1 MRPSPK
7 LLAAVGSL
15 LVTLASPARGADDT
29 PLPIRKVVL
38 YKHGL
43 GYFERGGK
51 VSGEGVASLR
61 FSSSQMNDVLKSLTA
76 LDLGGGRVSSIGYD
90 SQAPVSRLL
99 SEFGFELPQDG
110 ALVAMIQ
117 RFRGAEVEIELAGG
131 KQTGSLAGVEMRAV
145 PAGNSSIQVPRVSLL
160 IDEGRVVSFDTSEI
174 QALRFLDADLRQDVH
189 RYLDILRDSYR
200 AERKSLQLRLEGQ
213 GEREIF
219 VAYTV
224 EVPVWKASYRLVL
237 GAKNLLQGWA
247 IVDNTSDEDWS
258 GVDLSLVSGLP
269 VSFIEDLYTPH
280 YSRRPVI
287 KVSEELAVA
296 PQTHE
301 GGWEKRDKLAE
312 NKPGA
317 PAGPATPG
325 PGAPTAARGLARRAG
340 EAKDAAAAPAE
351 FEGSGALRDAR
362 KGLTREEALD
372 EAVGASSTSTRELG
386 DLFEYR
392 IDHKVTVARNRSAL
406 IPIVGASVEAAH
418 VSIFNAAIRAKNPLS
433 AIRFKNTSGLTLEGG
448 PVTVLD
454 GEAYAGEAL
463 IETLKPDEQ
472 RYLSYAVDLAV
483 TIDPKSDPASG
494 RVERVR
500 IVDGVFWLDSKLV
513 TKTRYEIRNADA
525 KERALVI
532 EHARR
537 AGFRLVSPAKPLEE
551 TPDHWRFD
559 APVGA
564 AQATTFEVTEE
575 SDSAQQVALTN
586 VGNDEIELYVR
597 NKYLSA
603 DMEKALRDLV
613 ARKGELADLERRI
626 AAANQE
632 LARLAEDQERLR
644 KNLGALGSTTA
655 EQQLRARYVGQLQK
669 SEDRIAE
676 LNPGRQKL
684 IEERDG
690 KRAALDQRMR
700 ELAFDNKL

>member
-7 LLAAVGSL
+7 LLAAASALFVIA
-15 LVTLASPARGADDT
+15 LAAPARGGDEA
-29 PLPIRKVVL
+29 PLPIKKVIL

-51 VSGEGVASLR
+51 VTGEGVASLR

-160 IDEGRVVSFDTSEI
+160 LEEGRVVSFDTSEI
-174 QALRFLDADLRQDVH
+174 QSLRFLDADLRQDVH

-247 IVDNTSDEDWS
+247 IVDNTSDEDWTA
-258 GVDLSLVSGLP
+258 VDLSLVSGLP

-280 YSRRPVI
+280 YSRRPVV

-301 GGWEKRDKLAE
+301 GGWSRKDKLADG
-312 NKPGA
+312 KPGA
-317 PAGPATPG
+317 PPTPG
-325 PGAPTAARGLARRAG
+325 AAEPAEKGRVAMRRAG
-340 EAKDAAAAPAE
+340 EAKDAGNAPDADAFALAAAPAKKSVLQALE
-351 FEGSGALRDAR
+351 DATGAGS
-362 KGLTREEALD
+362 TW
-372 EAVGASSTSTRELG
+372 TRELG

-406 IPIVGASVEAAH
+406 IPIVGATVEAAH
-418 VSIFNAAIRAKNPLS
+418 VSIFNAAIRARNPLS
-433 AIRFKNTSGLTLEGG
+433 AVRFKNTSGLTLEGG

-494 RVERVR
+494 RVERIR
-500 IVDGVFWLDSKLV
+500 IVDGIFWLDSKQV
-513 TKTRYEIRNADA
+513 AKTRYEIRNADA

-537 AGFRLVSPAKPLEE
+537 PGVRLVSPAKPLEE

-575 SDSAQQVALTN
+575 SDSAQQVALSN

-603 DMEKALRDLV
+603 DMEKALREMV
-613 ARKGELADLERRI
+613 AKKAELADLERRI
-626 AAANQE
+626 QAASQE
-632 LARLAEDQERLR
+632 LARLAEDQDRLR

-700 ELAFDNKL
+700 ELAFENKL

>member
-1 MRPSPK
+1 MRSTPM
-7 LLAAVGSL
+7 LAAAGSL
-15 LVTLASPARGADDT
+15 IVALAGSARGDDAA

-51 VSGEGVASLR
+51 VNGEAVASLR

-99 SEFGFELPQDG
+99 SEFGFDLPPDG
-110 ALVAMIQ
+110 ALVAMVQ
-117 RFRGAEVEIELAGG
+117 RLRGAVVEVELAGG

-145 PAGNSSIQVPRVSLL
+145 PAGNSSIQVPRVSLVL
-160 IDEGRVVSFDTSEI
+160 EDGRVVSFDAGEI
-174 QALRFLDADLRQDVH
+174 QALRFLDADLRQDVK

-200 AERKSLQLRLEGQ
+200 AERKSLELRLEGQ
-213 GEREIF
+213 GEREVF

-247 IVDNTSDEDWS
+247 IVDNTSDEDWD

-269 VSFIEDLYTPH
+269 VSFIEDLYTPR
-280 YSRRPVI
+280 YARRPVVR
-287 KVSEELAVA
+287 VSEELAVA

-301 GGWEKRDKLAE
+301 GGWARKDKVAE
-312 NKPGA
+312 GKPGA
-317 PAGPATPG
+317 PPGGAEAGEAADK
-325 PGAPTAARGLARRAG
+325 GAARARGLARRG
-340 EAKDAAAAPAE
+340 EAKDASAAPAE
-351 FEGSGALRDAR
+351 DAALASVEAR
-362 KGLTREEALD
+362 MKAFD
-372 EAVGASSTSTRELG
+372 EAINLTGTTTRELG
-386 DLFEYR
+386 ELFEYK
-392 IDHKVTVARNRSAL
+392 IDHKVSVARNRSAL
-406 IPIVGASVEAAH
+406 IPIVGASVEAVH
-418 VSIFNAAIRAKNPLS
+418 VAIYNPAIRVKNPLS

-463 IETLKPDEQ
+463 IDTLKPDEQ

-483 TIDPKSDPASG
+483 TIDPKNDPASG

-500 IVDGVFWLDSKLV
+500 IVDGVFWLDSKVV

-525 KERALVI
+525 KERSLVI

-537 AGFRLVSPAKPLEE
+537 AGVRLVEPAKPLEE
-551 TPDHWRFD
+551 TPEHWRFEV
-559 APVGA
+559 ALGA
-564 AQATTFEVTEE
+564 AQATTFAVSEE
-575 SDSAQQVALTN
+575 SDASQQVALTN
-586 VGNDEIELYVR
+586 VGNDEIELYLK

-626 AAANQE
+626 AAVDQE
-632 LARLAEDQERLR
+632 LARLATDQERLR
-644 KNLGALGSTTA
+644 KNLGALGQTTA

-684 IEERDG
+684 VEERDG
-690 KRAALDQRMR
+690 KRTALDQRMR